1 MRWTK
6 SNITQTIYQMGSKI
20 LQMVNETKIIL
31 AKIAFYTSLVIMG
44 LGMAGMVILFMYWLL
59 SNSQAFQLFVSLMGL
74 SSVVFT
80 LGLIHGWTEK
90 YLEKKAVYKK
100 P

>member
-1 MRWTK
+1 MKWTK
-6 SNITQTIYQMGSKI
+6 SHITQTIYQMISKTS
-20 LQMVNETKIIL
+20 QTVNETKIIL
-31 AKIAFYTSLVIMG
+31 ARIAFYTSLVIMG
-44 LGMAGMVILFMYWLL
+44 IGMAAMLILFLYWLL
-59 SNSQAFQLFVSLMGL
+59 SNQQAFQLFVSFMGL
-74 SSVVFT
+74 GLVVFT

>member
-1 MRWTK
+1 MKWTK
-6 SNITQTIYQMGSKI
+6 SHITQTIYQMISKTS
-20 LQMVNETKIIL
+20 QTVNETKIIL
-31 AKIAFYTSLVIMG
+31 ARIAFYTSLVIMG
-44 LGMAGMVILFMYWLL
+44 IGMAAMLILFLYWLL
-59 SNSQAFQLFVSLMGL
+59 SNQQAFQLFVSFMGL
-74 SSVVFT
+74 GAVVFT